1 VIRRALELG
10 WPTAL
15 VVVACCGLALSNWLR
30 PPQALPMLGA
40 GIAVLASLLVQSD
53 AARLAAFAV
62 VLACVGLWWG
72 SLRLD
77 ALGESTLLVRI
88 GEHSDA
94 RVVVTGPV
102 RRTPYEIRIPA
113 EVRRFAGSALRERVL
128 LELPPGRAPP
138 QGSILELRAELV
150 APRGPET
157 GFDERG
163 WLDRRGVHVVVRA
176 HQWRI
181 IGRRG
186 GLGGVADRLHAHVA
200 TALAR
205 GGGGG
210 ERGAVLAGVVLG
222 DDDRIDAELR
232 DDFRASGLYH
242 LLAVSGQNV
251 AFVVGGTLVACWLL
265 GLGRVIGEVAA
276 ITAVSAYVLAV
287 GWQPSVVR
295 AGVAGILASL
305 AWLAS
310 RPRDRWH
317 FLALGALV
325 LLVWTPASLLEPGF
339 QLSFAAVAAILLSVG
354 RLRRFH
360 AGAPL
365 PWRLVELAG
374 IAAACG
380 AATAPI
386 LWLQFGSV
394 PLWTVPAN
402 ALAEPAMPLL
412 LGLGL
417 LAAVVDPLSPSAAA
431 ALAWLAGWC
440 AAWLSFC
447 ARLIAR
453 MPYAETSSPVPLAI
467 LVCVGM
473 AILVLR
479 KLSPRKRTG
488 FVVTAAV
495 TAAVLLVV
503 AWSRGGPHP
512 TAPPTGLRVTFLDV
526 GQGDATLLE
535 VPQGAILVDQ
545 GPPEAEVA
553 TQLRGMGLDRLS
565 ALVLTHPQR
574 DHVGGAEAVLTD
586 LRVGELLEPGLA
598 VDTPEDDAALRAAR
612 GRDVPITV
620 ARAGQAFR
628 LGRLIVRV
636 LWPDGPGS
644 PADDPNDNAVVLLA
658 SYGETDLLLAADAES
673 NVTRNLIGRAID
685 ILKVAHHGSED
696 AGLPA
701 QLLVLRPV
709 VAVVSVGAH
718 NDYGH
723 PTQETLAALEAVP
736 GLALYRTDL
745 DGEITVESNGREIF
759 VRTAHGVRS
768 DE

>member
-1 VIRRALELG
+1 VIRRALEFG

-15 VVVACCGLALSNWLR
+15 VLSACIGLALSNWLR
-30 PPQALPMLGA
+30 APPSLPLLVGGM
-40 GIAVLASLLVQSD
+40 AVGASLLAQTDV
-53 AARLAAFAV
+53 ARVAAFAV
-62 VLACVGLWWG
+62 VLTCAGLWWG
-72 SLRLD
+72 GLRLD
-77 ALGESTLLVRI
+77 ALEESALLARI
-88 GEHSDA
+88 GEHRDA
-94 RVVVTGPV
+94 RVVVTGPA
-102 RRTPYEIRIPA
+102 RRTPYETRVPA
-113 EVRRFAGSALRERVL
+113 EVRRFADSVLRERVL

-138 QGSILELRAELV
+138 QGAILELHAQLV
-150 APRGPET
+150 APRGPDT

-163 WLDRRGVHVVVRA
+163 WLARRGVHVVVRA
-176 HQWRI
+176 RQWFVV
-181 IGRRG
+181 GRRG
-186 GLGGVADRLHAHVA
+186 GLGGAADSLRAHVA

-205 GGGGG
+205 GGGGQ
-210 ERGAVLAGVVLG
+210 RGAVLAGVVLG
-222 DDDRIDAELR
+222 DDEGIDDELR

-251 AFVVGGTLVACWLL
+251 AFVVGGTVAACWLL
-265 GLGRVIGEVAA
+265 GLGRLVGEVAA
-276 ITAVSAYVLAV
+276 IATVGAYVLAV

-325 LLVWTPASLLEPGF
+325 LLVWTPTSLLEPGF
-339 QLSFAAVAAILLSVG
+339 QLSFTAVAAILLSVG

-360 AGAPL
+360 ASAPL

-447 ARLIAR
+447 ARLIAG
-453 MPYAETSSPVPLAI
+453 MPYAETSSPLPLVI
-467 LVCVGM
+467 LVCVGTS
-473 AILVLR
+473 ILVLR
-479 KLSPRKRTG
+479 KLSPRRRTG
-488 FVVTAAV
+488 FMATAIA

-503 AWSRGGPHP
+503 AWSREGPHP
-512 TAPPTGLRVTFLDV
+512 AAPPAGLRVTFLDV
-526 GQGDATLLE
+526 GQGDATLVE

-553 TQLRGMGLDRLS
+553 ARLRDMGVDRLS
-565 ALVLTHPQR
+565 AVVLTHPQR
-574 DHVGGAEAVLTD
+574 DHIGGAEAVLTE
-586 LRVGELLEPGLA
+586 LRVGALLEPGLA
-598 VDTPEDDAALRAAR
+598 VDTPEDDAALSAAR
-612 GRDVPITV
+612 ARDVSITV
-620 ARAGQAFR
+620 TRAGQTFR
-628 LGRLIVRV
+628 LGRLVVRV
-636 LWPDGPGS
+636 LWPDSPGS
-644 PADDPNDNAVVLLA
+644 AADDPNDNAVVLLA
-658 SYGETDLLLAADAES
+658 SYGETDVFLTADAES
-673 NVTRNLIGRAID
+673 NVTSGLMHRSVEV
-685 ILKVAHHGSED
+685 LKVAHHGSED
-696 AGLPA
+696 TGLPA
-701 QLLVLRPV
+701 QLLVLRPA
-709 VAVVSVGAH
+709 VAVVSVGAD

-723 PTQETLAALEAVP
+723 PRAETLAALEAVP
-736 GLALYRTDL
+736 GLALYRTDE
-745 DGEITVESNGREIF
+745 DGDVTIESDGRELL
-759 VRTAHGVRS
+759 VRAAHGVRS
-768 DE
+768 NG